1 MNNKV
6 NNKLIII
13 TLVLLIIFL
22 CGCNK
27 NETNSELTVN
37 NNDVVKE
44 KEDMSLKLLINET
57 QISVLWEDND
67 SVKALYE
74 YANNNTL
81 TIDMRMYGGFEQV
94 GSLGINLPTDDKNIT
109 TKAGDIVLYNG
120 NQIVVFYGS
129 NTWSYTKLGQVENA
143 SADYMKQLLDNGG
156 VTVSLKVD

>member
-44 KEDMSLKLLINET
+44 KEDMNLKLLINET

>member
-44 KEDMSLKLLINET
+44 KEDMNLKLLINET

-143 SADYMKQLLDNGG
+143 SLDYMKQLLDNGD

>member
-13 TLVLLIIFL
+13 TLVLLIIFF

-44 KEDMSLKLLINET
+44 KEDMNLKLLINET

-143 SADYMKQLLDNGG
+143 SVDYMKQLLDNGD

>member
-44 KEDMSLKLLINET
+44 KEDMNLKLLINET

-143 SADYMKQLLDNGG
+143 SVDYMKQLLDNGD